1 MIESIEL
8 FQVNDELLDEITG
21 GCCAPYCHN
30 GA

>member
-1 MIESIEL
+1 MMESIAILE
-8 FQVNDELLDEITG
+8 VSDELLDDIVG